1 MAAHNKDS
9 KQALH
14 ILRQAAI
21 INGKDPGLLFP
32 LHTILVT
39 TTHDWH
45 HHHHHHDNNNNKDI
59 VVMEDA
65 ITEACE
71 QHHQQQQQQ
80 QHGQQFRELFQPKWS
95 RTTLFLF
102 GTRACP
108 NPIRRHSKTTDGMV
122 ASSCPQLHAASVL
135 TLQGS
140 ARSRATRESSL
151 QDPDYFGN
159 SGLKTN
165 SLITIDRT

>member
-9 KQALH
+9 KQSLH

-39 TTHDWH
+39 TPHDCHHHH

-71 QHHQQQQQQ
+71 QHQQ
-80 QHGQQFRELFQPKWS
+80 QHGHSFRECFSPSDCEQPCFYS
-95 RTTLFLF
+95 GQGLAPTQF
-102 GTRACP
+102 AV
-108 NPIRRHSKTTDGMV
+108 IRKLLMGW
-122 ASSCPQLHAASVL
+122 
-135 TLQGS
+135 
-140 ARSRATRESSL
+140 
-151 QDPDYFGN
+151 
-159 SGLKTN
+159 
-165 SLITIDRT
+165 